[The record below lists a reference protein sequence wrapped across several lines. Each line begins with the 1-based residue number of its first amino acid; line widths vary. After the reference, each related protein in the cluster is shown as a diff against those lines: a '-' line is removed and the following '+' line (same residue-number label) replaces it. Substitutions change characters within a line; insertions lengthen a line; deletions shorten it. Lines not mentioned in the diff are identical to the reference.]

1 MKKSFIISA
10 AALSLF
16 ALQAR
21 GEKLGE
27 LLHHFT
33 YQARIGYNLGGTAP
47 IGMPATIRTLHS
59 YTLQP
64 NLLLGNYKADIEKAV
79 KEHMDKQYR
88 TIKYSMPSANLRV

>member
-33 YQARIGYNLGGTAP
+33 YRRAS
-47 IGMPATIRTLHS
+47 ATIWVALPLS
-59 YTLQP
+59 ACQP
-64 NLLLGNYKADIEKAV
+64 
-79 KEHMDKQYR
+79 
-88 TIKYSMPSANLRV
+88 PSAPFTAIRCSQTCCSALMPTIPWITSGA